1 MNRTTLIM
9 VVLAAGSVG
18 WAFSKRPQELAAA
31 QYEDTGEALFPGFT
45 DPSLAT
51 SLQVVAYDNE
61 SAAPVEFSV
70 KQKDGRWVIPSHD
83 DYPADGTERMGKAA
97 ASFIDVKK
105 DLYYGDKAEDHAA
118 FGVLD
123 PRGEEGDGE
132 AKGQRITIEDA
143 SGTVLVD
150 VIVGKSIPDK
160 QGWYYVRNPDEK
172 RVYGTRLELD
182 ISTNFADWIEKDLLH
197 VERDEFVEMI
207 YSPYTVDE
215 AQGKVIGAD
224 AAIHAVIDPASGDK
238 KDWILAEGATAPDGK
253 ALDSMKV
260 RQMLTAL
267 ANIKIVGVRPRPPA
281 RNLLEAK
288 LQLQQKGF
296 FIAADP
302 QAPVIY
308 GNEGQLTAFT
318 KDGVA
323 YTVFFGEVTHET
335 GIALSAGKG
344 EGEAATE
351 EEVTPE
357 VKPEG
362 EGDDT
367 SRQASRYIFVN
378 IGYSPDKDL
387 TLAEGGASEAD
398 PATPDPADPEGKDED
413 KPKAKSAERAQEL
426 AQRFDQWFYVIADT
440 SFTQIHKSTDELFK
454 DAKKDEGGAGGP
466 PD

>member
-9 VVLAAGSVG
+9 VVLAAGTVG
-18 WAFSKRPQELAAA
+18 WAVSKRPQELAAV
-31 QYEDTGEALFPGFT
+31 QYEDTGEALFPEFT

-51 SLQVVAYDNE
+51 SLKVVAYDEE

-83 DYPADGTERMGKAA
+83 DYPADGTERMAKAA

-123 PRGEEGDGE
+123 PQSTEGDGE

-150 VIVGKSIPDK
+150 VVVGKSIPDK
-160 QGWYYVRNPDEK
+160 QGWYYVRKPDEK

-182 ISTNFADWIEKDLLH
+182 ISTAFADWIEKDLLH
-197 VERDEFVEMI
+197 VERDEFVEMV

-215 AQGKVIGAD
+215 GQGKVIGAD
-224 AAIHAVIDPASGDK
+224 EAIHAVVDPASGDK
-238 KDWILAEGATAPDGK
+238 KDWILAEGNTAPSGK
-253 ALDSMKV
+253 ELDTNKV

-281 RNLLEAK
+281 RSLLEAK
-288 LQLQQKGF
+288 IQLQQKGF

-302 QAPVIY
+302 KAPVIY

-318 KDGVA
+318 EDGVA
-323 YTVFFGEVTHET
+323 YTVFFGEITHET
-335 GIALSAGKG
+335 GIALTAGK
-344 EGEAATE
+344 ATE
-351 EEVTPE
+351 GDSSEETEKTPE
-357 VKPEG
+357 TPEG
-362 EGDDT
+362 EEGAAEDT
-367 SRQASRYIFVN
+367 SRKASRYIFVN
-378 IGYSPDKDL
+378 IAYDPSKDR
-387 TLAEGGASEAD
+387 TLEGGDTTAEGEEPAAED
-398 PATPDPADPEGKDED
+398 PAAEGEETKDE
-413 KPKAKSAERAQEL
+413 KKGAERAQEL
-426 AQRFDQWFYVIADT
+426 GARFDHWFYVIADT
-440 SFTQIHKSTDELFK
+440 SFTQIHKDPAELFK
-454 DAKKDEGGAGGP
+454 DAKPDDGADE
-466 PD
+466 